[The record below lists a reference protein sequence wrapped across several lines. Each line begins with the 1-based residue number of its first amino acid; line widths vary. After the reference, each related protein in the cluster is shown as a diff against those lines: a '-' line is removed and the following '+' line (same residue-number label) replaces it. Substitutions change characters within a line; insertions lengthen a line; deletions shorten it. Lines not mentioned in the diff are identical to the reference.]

1 MPTNAEQ
8 LMALSNLIAEAVK
21 VIIDEYNT
29 AGIPVPSL
37 RSASTAPTLFD
48 SPENVTPMLS
58 KAIRTI
64 EAASAQLSFTVA
76 SPGHVMTN
84 KVYGFYEPS
93 AIHVICNAKIADLL
107 LDKPDG
113 VHVSILAK
121 ESGLDEDKLS
131 RILRMLATKHCF
143 IEVQP
148 DVFANNRLS
157 IKMLSSDS
165 VSSLLGHMADEVQ
178 KSACNLEA
186 VVFQPVAN
194 APPPTS
200 IDTAFSKTHGCT
212 MFEYFDTLITA
223 SKTKPEGKK
232 KMDRFAK
239 AMVGWG
245 DVTGKGMLHKVYP
258 WENCDPG
265 TTVCDLGGGNGHIML
280 DLVNA
285 FPNIEP
291 IIQDLPPVVE
301 QAKELWKEVN
311 PSAVQTSQVRF
322 VALDFL
328 EDIPVSE
335 CNFYYLRHVLH
346 DWPESDCL
354 KILRNV
360 RRAANSLSKLLIH
373 EYVLQLLVRKD
384 DHTEFEQASEPL
396 LPNYGMGCLRLYQQD
411 INMMTLG
418 GSKERTLEEFIDMGK
433 KCGFKFVKLW
443 DSGETAV
450 VEFVP
455 V

>member
-1 MPTNAEQ
+1 MPTNTEQ
-8 LMALSNLIAEAVK
+8 LIALSNFIAEAVR
-21 VIIDEYNT
+21 VVIDEYNT

-58 KAIRTI
+58 KAICTI
-64 EAASAQLSFTVA
+64 EAACAQLSFTVA

-93 AIHVICNAKIADLL
+93 AMLIVCNAKIADLL
-107 LDKPDG
+107 LDEPEG
-113 VHVSILAK
+113 LHVSILAQQ
-121 ESGLDEDKLS
+121 SGLDEDKLS

-143 IEVQP
+143 VEVQP

-157 IKMLSSDS
+157 IKMLSIDP
-165 VSSLLGHMADEVQ
+165 VSGLLGHMADEVQ

-194 APPPTS
+194 VPPPTS
-200 IDTAFSKTHGCT
+200 IDTAFSKTYGCT
-212 MFEYFDTLITA
+212 MFEYFRT
-223 SKTKPEGKK
+223 PEGKMR
-232 KMDRFAK
+232 MDRFAK

-258 WENCDPG
+258 WGNCPPG

-280 DLVNA
+280 DLVHA

-301 QAKELWKEVN
+301 QAKELWKEPN
-311 PSAVQTSQVRF
+311 PTAVQTSQVSF

-328 EDIPVSE
+328 KDIPVSG
-335 CNFYYLRHVLH
+335 CKFYYLRHVLH

-354 KILRNV
+354 KILKNV
-360 RRAANSLSKLLIH
+360 RQAANSLSKLLIH
-373 EYVLQLLVRKD
+373 EYVLQHLVRKD
-384 DHTEFEQASEPL
+384 DHTGFEQASEPL

-418 GSKERTLEEFIDMGK
+418 GSKERTLEEFIDMAK
-433 KCGFKFVKLW
+433 KCGFAFVKLW